1 MRDEIDA
8 NSRVIKHFTVPA
20 GLSAAHYRTDVVRLE
35 GSRRLHVW
43 VVKDNRAVFDSGVC
57 TESHINMDL
66 PSGNYLL
73 VVANAALMF
82 PVTVDIRGQITG
94 QRP

>member
-1 MRDEIDA
+1 
-8 NSRVIKHFTVPA
+8 VPS
-20 GLSAAHYRTDVVRLE
+20 GLAVVHYQTDVVRLD

-43 VVKDNRAVFDSGVC
+43 VVKDNRTFFDSGVC
-57 TESHINMDL
+57 SESHINMDL

-73 VVANAALMF
+73 VVANAALLF

-94 QRP
+94 TRQ